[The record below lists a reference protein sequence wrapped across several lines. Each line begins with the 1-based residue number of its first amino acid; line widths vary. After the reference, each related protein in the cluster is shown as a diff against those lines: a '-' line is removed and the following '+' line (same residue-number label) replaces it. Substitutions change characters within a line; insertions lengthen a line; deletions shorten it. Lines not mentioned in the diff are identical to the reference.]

1 MQKLSLVLLAA
12 LTTAATANYC
22 TSGSDFSD
30 DCDNRQNNRGCL
42 TSGGR
47 TKPPSSSSSSSSE
60 SAEPTTQFT
69 LATSTHGQCYCS
81 CESSGSYESSGSDES
96 SGSGSDSSS
105 SSSEGSGFEYDDYCL
120 LLQYFYNISIEI
132 TDVTIREAW
141 IEFIE
146 EIQVTI
152 IYDVSL
158 TSDEKLVAIWSK
170 LEIFLTTY
178 TEISELVLYTYIEE
192 WSGYVFDIQTV
203 VLYIQWSYT
212 STVVEIDASGDC
224 ILFEALRNCT
234 AVDAEFSAR
243 IEILIEELT
252 VILESTTY
260 TYSYQLVLV
269 YEKFVAFFAEYTQ
282 YTEVILEIEIEG
294 YGSFSSFYEVVYNY
308 WLVFNFEI
316 AVGGSVSECELI
328 QTLTACY
335 ENVSSGSTSERAQ
348 IKELV
353 EKITTYYESYV
364 EVDVR
369 VEYFVEQFYE
379 WLIIQEWS
387 VEIIFGLEIQG
398 YGTVYDL
405 IIAYVWEHHCGCIDF
420 GESTTTAAIE
430 TTTEVETTT
439 HATGDCSTVLDLVLF
454 QNNITDLSWSIDEA
468 QVSWNS
474 TEVQRFAAYEKRIFV
489 VESNTTA
496 TSQEVF
502 TNVAN
507 IFNVWTTNEFY
518 LDLVYSI
525 NIYIYHETASEY
537 VWGTVK
543 QFCACA

>member
-1 MQKLSLVLLAA
+1 MQKFTLLLLAA
-12 LTTAATANYC
+12 IVGAAAGNYC

-47 TKPPSSSSSSSSE
+47 THPRSSESSSSSSSSSSSE
-60 SAEPTTQFT
+60 SAEGTTEAVPTTTDFI
-69 LATSTHGQCYCS
+69 LSTSTHGQCYCS
-81 CESSGSYESSGSDES
+81 CEASGSD
-96 SGSGSDSSS
+96 D
-105 SSSEGSGFEYDDYCL
+105 
-120 LLQYFYNISIEI
+120 IEI

-146 EIQVTI
+146 EIQTTI
-152 IYDVSL
+152 IYDQSL
-158 TSDEKLVAIWSK
+158 TSDEKLVAIWAK
-170 LEIFLTTY
+170 LEIFLSSY
-178 TEISELVLYTYIEE
+178 SEITELVLYTYIEE
-192 WSGYVFDIQTV
+192 WDGYIFDIQTV

-260 TYSYQLVLV
+260 SYSYQMVLV
-269 YEKFVAFFAEYTQ
+269 YEKFVAFFAEYSQ
-282 YTEVILEIEIEG
+282 YTTVILEVEIEG

-308 WLVFNFEI
+308 WLVFNFEV
-316 AVGGSVSECELI
+316 AVGGSASECELI
-328 QTLTACY
+328 QTLTTCY
-335 ENVSSGSTSERAQ
+335 ENASSGSTSERAQ

-353 EKITTYYESYV
+353 EKLTTYYESNTEV
-364 EVDVR
+364 EVR
-369 VEYFVEQFYE
+369 VEYFVAQFYE

-387 VEIIFGLEIQG
+387 VEIIFSLEIQG

-420 GESTTTAAIE
+420 GESTTTEALESTTVEVE
-430 TTTEVETTT
+430 TSTVPVETTT
-439 HATGDCSTVLDLVLF
+439 HATGDCSTVLDLVIF
-454 QNNITDLSWSIDEA
+454 QNNITDLSWSIDQA
-468 QVSWNS
+468 QESWNS
-474 TEVQRFAAYEKRIFV
+474 TEIQRFAAYEKRIFV

-496 TSQEVF
+496 TREQVF

-507 IFNVWTTNEFY
+507 VFNVWTTNEFY

-525 NIYIYHETASEY
+525 NVYIYHETATQY
-537 VWGTVK
+537 LWGTVK